1 MNVKSY
7 LLKYIAIICFMLLV
21 TNTFAQNLLNNPE
34 GVVYDL
40 SDNSYL
46 ISNYGDGKI
55 IKIDSLGQQSIFN
68 EDCNSLAGM
77 HLVGDTLFALDY
89 QGDNPGLVALSLST
103 ADTLFTLYIEGMDY
117 LNDITSDSSGNLYIT
132 DSFANKIFKVRM
144 ENLNYSV
151 FVDSGLNSPDGILF
165 DEENNRLLVNNWVH
179 SSIGPI
185 ESVNLDDSTMTT
197 LIETGIMGLDGITT
211 DDQGYTY
218 ISSWNSDT
226 VYRYDENFS
235 QPPEVIADGYT
246 APGDIYFNSEDNIL
260 VVPDFFTNSVDFI
273 EIVYTETKENTIAPD
288 DNILLTNYPNPFN
301 PVTNIAYSIKEAG
314 NIILEVYNLRGQH
327 VKTLV
332 NKVKETGDHTVI
344 WNGTDETNKPVSS
357 GVFFYKM
364 KSGGIEQTKKMILM
378 K

>member
-1 MNVKSY
+1 MNVKFY
-7 LLKYIAIICFMLLV
+7 LLKHILIIYLMLLV
-21 TNTFAQNLLNNPE
+21 TNIFAQNLLNNPE

-40 SDNSYL
+40 SNNSYL

-55 IKIDSLGQQSIFN
+55 IRIDSLGQQSIFN

-89 QGDNPGLVALSLST
+89 QGDHPGLVALSLST
-103 ADTLFTLYIEGMDY
+103 ADTLFTLYIEGMNY
-117 LNDITSDSSGNLYIT
+117 LNDIISDSSGNLYIT

-144 ENLNYSV
+144 EDLNYSV
-151 FVDSGLNSPDGILF
+151 FVDSGLNTPDGIMF
-165 DEENNRLLVNNWVH
+165 DEENNRLLVNNSVQ
-179 SSIGPI
+179 SSNGPI
-185 ESVNLDDSTMTT
+185 ESVNLNDSTMTT

-218 ISSWNSDT
+218 ISSWDSDT

-273 EIVYTETKENTIAPD
+273 EIVYTEIKENIIAPD
-288 DNILLTNYPNPFN
+288 NNILLTNYPNPFN
-301 PVTNIAYSIKEAG
+301 PSTTVSFELNLDITDGTEILIYNLKGQKIRQYSIS
-314 NIILEVYNLRGQH
+314 NDQSSIVW
-327 VKTLV
+327 
-332 NKVKETGDHTVI
+332 D
-344 WNGTDETNKPVSS
+344 GTDSNNQQVAS
-357 GVFFYKM
+357 GIYFYKL
-364 KSGGIEQTKKMILM
+364 KIGTYVYTKKMMLLD
-378 K
+378 

>member
-1 MNVKSY
+1 
-7 LLKYIAIICFMLLV
+7 MLLV
-21 TNTFAQNLLNNPE
+21 TNIFAQNLLNNPE

-40 SDNSYL
+40 SNNSYL

-55 IKIDSLGQQSIFN
+55 IRIDSLGQQSIFN

-89 QGDNPGLVALSLST
+89 QGDHPGLVALSLST
-103 ADTLFTLYIEGMDY
+103 ADTLFTLYIEGMNY
-117 LNDITSDSSGNLYIT
+117 LNDIISDSSGNLYIT

-144 ENLNYSV
+144 EDLNYSV
-151 FVDSGLNSPDGILF
+151 FVDSGLNTPDGIMF
-165 DEENNRLLVNNWVH
+165 DEENNRLLVNNSVQ
-179 SSIGPI
+179 SSNGPI
-185 ESVNLDDSTMTT
+185 ESVNLNDSTMTT

-218 ISSWNSDT
+218 ISSWDSDT

-273 EIVYTETKENTIAPD
+273 EIVYTEIKENIIAPD
-288 DNILLTNYPNPFN
+288 NNILLTNYPNPFN
-301 PVTNIAYSIKEAG
+301 PSTTVSFELNLDITDGTEILIYNLKGQKIRQYSIS
-314 NIILEVYNLRGQH
+314 NDQSSIVW
-327 VKTLV
+327 
-332 NKVKETGDHTVI
+332 D
-344 WNGTDETNKPVSS
+344 GTDSNNQQVAS
-357 GVFFYKM
+357 GIYFYKL
-364 KSGGIEQTKKMILM
+364 KIGTYVYTKKMMLLD
-378 K
+378 